1 MKKPKTIVGI
11 DPGAGGGIAVHSNG
25 FAKAYKM
32 PPTISELNKFMLFL
46 KDTYEDIL
54 VFREV
59 VSAWAG
65 NADDEGGKKF
75 NINKMLAQQTT
86 IEVLLEINGFRYVDI
101 YPISWQTRLGL
112 KPKNDKRSKTQ
123 KKASYKEFA
132 QNCFPEVKVTL
143 ATSDALCLVQLAFVQ
158 FERDS
163 SWVQK
168 KLNNDQESNLF
179 G

>member
-1 MKKPKTIVGI
+1 MKLPKTIIGI
-11 DPGAGGGIAVHSNG
+11 DPGASGGIAIHSKG

-32 PPTISELNKFMLFL
+32 PPTIKTLNEFFIEAKE
-46 KDTYEDIL
+46 TYEDIL
-54 VFREV
+54 VLKEV

-65 NADDEGGKKF
+65 SEDDAGGKKF
-75 NINKMLAQQTT
+75 NINKMLKQQTT

-112 KPKNDKRSKTQ
+112 KPKGDKRTKTQ

-143 ATSDALCLVQLAFVQ
+143 ATSDALCLVQLAFVL
-158 FERDS
+158 FDRDPKWIS
-163 SWVQK
+163 SRIQNVQEN
-168 KLNNDQESNLF
+168 KLF
-179 G
+179 